1 MFLSPRSKKYIKA
14 SDANSMATNLNLED
28 FIQIQSSWRLKETL
42 KSCWHSFRGFHPG
55 PSGTN
60 AIISP
65 QKRGQRLTPRSLQ
78 PCLEALRHWDAHP
91 VALCFVA
98 VCARTKGLQ
107 SPLLLIQLHKHEI
120 YRHTQEFII
129 ETFSPCHVQ
138 LLKSGHTLGY
148 EC

>member
-1 MFLSPRSKKYIKA
+1 MR
-14 SDANSMATNLNLED
+14 
-28 FIQIQSSWRLKETL
+28 
-42 KSCWHSFRGFHPG
+42 
-55 PSGTN
+55 
-60 AIISP
+60 SP
-65 QKRGQRLTPRSLQ
+65 QS
-78 PCLEALRHWDAHP
+78 CLEALLDWDAHI

-107 SPLLLIQLHKHEI
+107 SALLLIQLHKHEI
-120 YRHTQEFII
+120 YRHTPEFIT